1 MYHIALCD
9 DNKAYLKQ
17 LESIVQTYCAKHKID
32 AVLLPFF
39 SSAQLMDKTESKIL
53 FDIYILDIEMPNFSG
68 IDLVNSIHKLTDS
81 ANIIFLSSFAGY
93 AVEACGMN
101 IFRYVLKE
109 RAEQDLPPA
118 LDRLFQHLETAPDSR
133 QYVIANHRKFIKLYQ
148 RNIMYIYKE
157 QKNAVFVLRG
167 GLTETERLPLQEVYE
182 KLDNPDMLYLD
193 RGQILNLSCVRKVV
207 GDRIFLDDGLE
218 IISSRQGTIE
228 LKEALNRR
236 WRGTL

>member
-9 DNKAYLKQ
+9 DNKAYLGQ
-17 LESIVQTYCAKHKID
+17 LEAIVQKYCAMHKID
-32 AVLLPFF
+32 AALLPFF

-68 IDLVNSIHKLTDS
+68 IDLANSIHKLTDA
-81 ANIIFLSSFAGY
+81 ANIIFLTSYSGY

-101 IFRYVLKE
+101 IFRYVLKA

-118 LDRLFQHLETAPDSR
+118 LDRLFKHLETAPYNR
-133 QYVIANHRKFIKLYQ
+133 QYVISNHRKFVKLYH

-157 QKNAVFVLRG
+157 QKNAVFVLQG
-167 GLTETERLPLQEVYE
+167 GGIETERLPLQEVYE
-182 KLDNPDMLYLD
+182 KLDNPDMIYLD
-193 RGQILNLSCVRKVV
+193 RGQIVNMTCVRKVV
-207 GDRIFLDDGLE
+207 GERIFLDNGFE
-218 IISSRQGTIE
+218 IIASKRGIIE